1 MSAEINPNL
10 ISDKFIKNR
19 PTLWAPTV
27 TNQVFMLKKKT
38 RILKN
43 RQKKTGVNKKSNGE
57 EFFFLFFS

>member
-19 PTLWAPTV
+19 PTLWAPTI
-27 TNQVFMLKKKT
+27 TNQVFMLKKT